1 MSIDRFRKHS
11 IPEHA
16 HPLVRELF
24 AEMNSQE
31 CSIAQLQDRTGIKK
45 DTIMRWRNKNT
56 PRIGDLE
63 ACLNVL
69 GKRLCIGNVGQGE
82 NGDE

>member
-11 IPEHA
+11 IPLHA
-16 HPLVRELF
+16 HPLVRKLF

-31 CSIAQLQDRTGIKK
+31 FSITKLQDRTGIKK
-45 DTIMRWRNKNT
+45 DTIMRWRSKNT

-63 ACLNVL
+63 ACFNVL
-69 GKRLCIGNVGQGE
+69 GKTLYIGNMGRGE
-82 NGDE
+82 NDDE